1 MFSHFIPINKFGR
14 NCFTNVQISKFGRS
28 MNSSF
33 NYKAISQFNY
43 SSNINYDYT
52 HHNCNIYYNNHTVPR
67 FFYQEFNKNKIL
79 TNFGRKVFIDVETTG
94 LNHYKDRIIE
104 ICAIEV
110 INGKIGSQWH
120 SYVNPCG
127 RKSSKK
133 AQECHRFDANMLK
146 TKPKFS
152 EIVNRFLDFIGNSTL
167 VAHNA
172 QFDIHFI
179 NSELKRSKKKP
190 LTNNK
195 ICTLKFS
202 RKLNPTKKKH
212 TLNALCDRYN
222 INKEIRDKYG
232 HNSKIDTELLTKV
245 YDKLW
250 NEVQQY
256 DNRDEI
262 ISKSEYHISDDKWI

>member
-1 MFSHFIPINKFGR
+1 MMFSHLIRTNKIR
-14 NCFTNVQISKFGRS
+14 QNCFIQISKLVRNN
-28 MNSSF
+28 NSPF
-33 NYKAISQFNY
+33 YNKVIRQFSN
-43 SSNINYDYT
+43 SSNINYN
-52 HHNCNIYYNNHTVPR
+52 HCNIYNNTVPK
-67 FFYQEFNKNKIL
+67 FNKNK
-79 TNFGRKVFIDVETTG
+79 TNFERKIFIDVETTG
-94 LNHYKDRIIE
+94 LSHYKDRIIE

-110 INGKIGSQWH
+110 INGKVGSQWH

-127 RKSSKK
+127 KKSSKK
-133 AQECHRFDANMLK
+133 AQECHKLDANMLK
-146 TKPKFS
+146 KKPKFS
-152 EIVNRFLDFIGNSTL
+152 DIVNKFLDFIGNSTL

-179 NSELKRSKKKP
+179 NSELKRNNKKP

-202 RKLNPTKKKH
+202 RKLNPTEKSH

-222 INKEIRDKYG
+222 INKEVRDKYG

-250 NEVQQY
+250 DEVQY
-256 DNRDEI
+256 DNNRDEI
-262 ISKSEYHISDDKWI
+262 ISKSEYHISNDKWL